1 MRSGRLRRT
10 PRSWSAGRVRRYP
23 TRPDDGWVKAAA
35 LRSGRASEESPIP
48 AFGSHFVVGIEET
61 GRISSHRET
70 TKEPPLT
77 ESQLPPQPPLDDDQP
92 DASTPAVPAAEVED
106 VPSPHPD
113 DLDQDAAEREGGAPA
128 H

>member
-1 MRSGRLRRT
+1 MRS
-10 PRSWSAGRVRRYP
+10 
-23 TRPDDGWVKAAA
+23 
-35 LRSGRASEESPIP
+35 I
-48 AFGSHFVVGIEET
+48 FGAHPFLVGIEPD
-61 GRISSHRET
+61 GPHRDPRET